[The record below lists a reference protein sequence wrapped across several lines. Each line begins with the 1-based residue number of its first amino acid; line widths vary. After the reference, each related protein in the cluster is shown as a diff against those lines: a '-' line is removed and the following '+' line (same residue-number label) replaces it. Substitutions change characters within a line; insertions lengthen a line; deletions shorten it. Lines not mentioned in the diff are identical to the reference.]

1 MESRNLIRTISEKY
15 TLQAIGLF
23 GSRSRG
29 DFREDSDYDF
39 FVIGNLTLSEEL
51 NLELELENLLNASVD
66 LIRIS
71 ESTDKL
77 LLKNILNDAEV
88 IYNKENAFEN
98 LYKYIEIF
106 FIENSDFIRIREGD
120 LLD

>member
-15 TLQAIGLF
+15 NLQAIGLF

-39 FVIGNLTLSEEL
+39 FVIGNLTLNEEL
-51 NLELELENLLNASVD
+51 NLELELENLLSASVD
-66 LIRIS
+66 LIKIS

>member
-15 TLQAIGLF
+15 NLQAIGLF

-39 FVIGNLTLSEEL
+39 FVIGNLTLNEEL
-51 NLELELENLLNASVD
+51 NLELELENLLSASVD
-66 LIRIS
+66 LIKIS

-77 LLKNILNDAEV
+77 LL
-88 IYNKENAFEN
+88 
-98 LYKYIEIF
+98 
-106 FIENSDFIRIREGD
+106 
-120 LLD
+120 